1 MSTPA
6 FRTIAAPLDATD
18 EQLATIN
25 RNMGVPTLVSKQ
37 EPALKPTDDTKALNM
52 LVPRYLHREIKRR
65 AFEGETSE
73 KYVVMKAL
81 QDAGFHI
88 DDADLVRDG
97 RTNP

>member
-1 MSTPA
+1 MNSPN
-6 FRTIAAPLDATD
+6 FRTITAPLEATD
-18 EQLATIN
+18 AQLATIN
-25 RNMGVPTLVSKQ
+25 RTIGVPALVSPQ
-37 EPALKPTDDTKALNM
+37 ATAPKPTDDTKALNV

-81 QDAGFHI
+81 LDAGFHI
-88 DDADLVRDG
+88 DEADLVRDG

>member
-1 MSTPA
+1 MS
-6 FRTIAAPLDATD
+6 D

-25 RNMGVPTLVSKQ
+25 RTMGVPTLVPPTA
-37 EPALKPTDDTKALNM
+37 PAAKPTADLKAVNL
-52 LVPRYLHREIKRR
+52 LVPRYLAREIKRR

-88 DDADLVRDG
+88 DPADLVLDG
-97 RTNP
+97 RSIR